1 VPKGDCQRF
10 CFENEADKQKF
21 MQKRMEEIEKFN
33 LEEAKQREKMA
44 LKREER
50 EPPKPKAPL
59 SKPIS

>member
-1 VPKGDCQRF
+1 
-10 CFENEADKQKF
+10 